1 MKLNH
6 LGVVVTDVMAT
17 RAFLEKYFGLKG
29 IGRGNRT
36 MTHLSD
42 DGGFA
47 LSLFA
52 GERASDAHI
61 GFIQD
66 TEEQVDAVYRRLRDD
81 GFEADPPSRSHGWTF
96 YVTAPGGLIVEVV
109 C

>member
-1 MKLNH
+1 MRLNH
-6 LGVVVTDVMAT
+6 LGVVTDVMAT
-17 RAFLEKYFGLKG
+17 RAFLEKYFGLQG
-29 IGRGNRT
+29 IGKGNRT

-42 DGGFA
+42 EGGFV
-47 LSLFA
+47 LSLVA
-52 GERASDAHI
+52 GERASDTHI

-66 TEEQVDAVYRRLRDD
+66 SEEQVDAVYRRLRDD
-81 GFEADPPSRSHGWTF
+81 GFEADPPRRSHGWTF